1 MDPSS
6 RKIEPLGPVPASWGR
21 GHDPVALLEV
31 AGVGIVQQ
39 DLTGAIIY
47 ANAEAEVLLG
57 LSRDQM
63 MGRTSTDPRWRAVD
77 EHGRDWVGDHP
88 AMVTLKTGLEFD
100 RAILGIHTPDGE
112 CRWLNVGTRLV
123 RDAEGRVGSVVA
135 SFTDVSETIRGR
147 RAAEETSR
155 RLAACHE
162 ALDEHAMVLLTDANG
177 IITEVNDRFCLV
189 LGHPREALIGGSLR
203 VVNSGH
209 HPPEFWAELWRT
221 ITAGRTWR
229 GEICNRT
236 ATGEA
241 CWLDTSITALRGS
254 DGTIAGF
261 IALQTDISSL
271 KRTER
276 RLHEAAEQLESFFRT
291 ALDLMCIS
299 DPDGRF
305 IKVNRAFEEL
315 LGLPRERIEGRRIA
329 EFVDEEDLEAT
340 AATLRELDAGRA
352 VVGFVNRYRAA
363 EGGVRVIEWQA
374 RREGGVIHAA
384 GRDITR
390 RREDERRIA
399 EMAGRNQQL
408 VTAVHSCTD
417 PITVVDRGGR
427 VIFANAAAEQLEAS
441 MGRGVEPG
449 RRAATLSRDLVGPP
463 VVDSLLASC
472 LAGRVWSG
480 EVAVA
485 DRWLCVSAT
494 PIGGGP
500 ADETGDAVG
509 TIDAIVL
516 VQREIT
522 SQVAE
527 RRTSQLAAE
536 AADARARISSIMAED
551 GPLRSRLD
559 RVLGVVS
566 GIRSLGLQPRGMVLL
581 VDPASGDLAPG
592 GLRGRRTPQLEAW
605 LARTEPGRC
614 LCGRRVAEHEPILS
628 RDCPGEHRA
637 IHRFEGMSPIGLVLV
652 PLIADGARVGVMAM
666 HPDEPL
672 QDGDA
677 AARELQRI
685 GELLGRAIERDRLTE
700 QVRRLAWRMGTATA
714 GAGLGV
720 WEYDLRTGEVIWDPT
735 MYRIFGIDPEQ
746 ETATYATWRRCVLA
760 EDLPRTEARLNA
772 AIAGE
777 ASFDETFRIVRG
789 DGEIRFVKGTVAV
802 ERDGEGRPSRVVGI
816 NADVTEEHEVLLAL
830 REAQAVGRLGD
841 WTLEPR
847 SQHFRWSPQLV
858 EMLGSRVSAEGS
870 SLDDFLAALT
880 ANDAARLHGSILA
893 TQATG
898 DPFSHTLELL
908 EPAGGV
914 RFLRVEGR
922 CREGVRPDATVVF
935 GTMMDVTRQVE
946 RERRLG
952 EISIAMDAAHDCVFM
967 FEADS
972 LRFVY
977 ANRGA
982 AEQVGWCVRELSV
995 MTPLDILDGVSPDAF
1010 EAAIEPLRQDPGL
1023 AVTRRA
1029 SLRHREGHAI
1039 PVEIVLQLVPNLGAS
1054 GRFVAVVRDIRA
1066 QLESERELKAT
1077 RDAAQFAS
1085 RFKSEFLAN
1094 MSHEI
1099 RTPMAAI
1106 LGYAELLGDEP
1117 AVHADPEELAHAV
1130 RTIRTNARHLLSLIN
1145 DILDLSKIEAGRMTL
1160 EQVSVRPTRILAEVV
1175 DLMQPRAEAK
1185 GITLEVDWSTPV
1197 PEEILSD
1204 PTRLRQVLVN
1214 LVGNAV
1220 KFTREGGVRI
1230 EVGMI
1235 EDAEGPGRPAPLMRF
1250 AVRDTGIGMTPEQRA
1265 AVTRFEAF
1273 TQADG
1278 SVTRQF
1284 GGTGLG
1290 LRISN
1295 SLATMLGGRIEVDS
1309 APGEGTTA
1317 VAIITATPVR
1327 ADASGTSLLD
1337 PDDARRDFA
1346 RVLEVE
1352 EPAESE
1358 PAPATSSSGTAE
1370 GGESESLAG
1379 TRILLAED
1387 GPDNQRLVRFHLERA
1402 GAAVT
1407 VVENGSLAIDA
1418 VLAADR
1424 AGHAFSVVLMDMQM
1438 PVLDGYAATVR
1449 LRDLGQRLPVIALTA
1464 HAMDGDREKCLAAG
1478 CNDYLTKPV
1487 DRRLLVDR
1495 CREWA
1500 GTGRSGRSAA

>member
-1 MDPSS
+1 MDASS
-6 RKIEPLGPVPASWGR
+6 RNIDPLGPVPASWGR
-21 GHDPVALLEV
+21 EHDPVALLEV

-39 DLTGAIIY
+39 DLTGAIIH
-47 ANAEAEVLLG
+47 ANAEAERLLG

-77 EHGRDWVGDHP
+77 ERGRDWVGDHP

-123 RDAEGRVGSVVA
+123 RDAEGQVGSVVA

-155 RLAACHE
+155 QLAAYHR
-162 ALDEHAMVLLTDANG
+162 ALDEHAMVVITDADG
-177 IITEVNDRFCLV
+177 IITEVNDRFCRAI
-189 LGHPREALIGGSLR
+189 GHPRDRLVGSSHR
-203 VVNSGH
+203 IVNSGH
-209 HPPEFWAELWRT
+209 HPPEFWAELWRK
-221 ITAGRTWR
+221 ITAGETWR
-229 GEICNRT
+229 GEVCNRT
-236 ATGEA
+236 AGGDP
-241 CWLDTSITALRGS
+241 CWLETSITPLRGS
-254 DGTIAGF
+254 DGVIAGY
-261 IALQTDISSL
+261 ISLQTDITEL
-271 KRTER
+271 KKTER
-276 RLHEAAEQLESFFRT
+276 RLQQTAEQLEAFFRT
-291 ALDLMCIS
+291 SLDLMCIS
-299 DPDGRF
+299 DADGRF
-305 IKVNRAFEEL
+305 VKVNHAFEEL
-315 LGLPRERIEGRRIA
+315 LGLPREAIEGRLIA
-329 EFVDEEDLEAT
+329 DFVHEDDLDAT
-340 AATLRELDAGRA
+340 AAILRELDAGRP

-363 EGGVRVIEWQA
+363 GGGSLLIEWQA
-374 RREGGVIHAA
+374 RCEGGVVHAA

-390 RREDERRIA
+390 RREDERRMA

-408 VTAVHSCTD
+408 ATAVQMCTD
-417 PITVVDRGGR
+417 PIAVVDRGGR
-427 VIFANAAAEQLEAS
+427 VIFANAAAEDLDAS
-441 MGRGVEPG
+441 FGRSIKPGQRAVTLCRECVDPGVVE
-449 RRAATLSRDLVGPP
+449 
-463 VVDSLLASC
+463 SLLSAC
-472 LAGRVWSG
+472 LARRVWSG
-480 EVAVA
+480 EVAVN
-485 DRWLCVSAT
+485 DRWFCVSAT
-494 PIGGGP
+494 PIGAVDG
-500 ADETGDAVG
+500 AEDATAG
-509 TIDAIVL
+509 IGAIVL

-522 SQVAE
+522 RQVAE
-527 RRTSQLAAE
+527 RRSVQLATE
-536 AADARARISSIMAED
+536 AAEARARISAVMAED
-551 GPLRSRLD
+551 GPLRMRLD
-559 RVLGVVS
+559 RVLGVIS
-566 GIRSLGLQPRGMVLL
+566 GIRSLGLQPRGTFLL
-581 VDPASGDLAPG
+581 ADPRTGELDPG
-592 GLRGRRTPQLEAW
+592 GLLGRPTPELETW
-605 LARTEPGRC
+605 LARTAAGRC
-614 LCGRRVAEHEPILS
+614 LCGRRVGPHEAILS
-628 RDCPGEHRA
+628 RDCEGEHRA
-637 IHRFEGMSPIGLVLV
+637 IHRFEGMSPVGLALV
-652 PLIADGARVGVMAM
+652 PLVADGTRVGIMAL
-666 HPDEPL
+666 HADELPPA
-672 QDGDA
+672 GDA

-685 GELLGRAIERDRLTE
+685 GELLGRAVERDRLAE

-720 WEYDLRTGEVIWDPT
+720 WEYDLRTGEVVWDPT
-735 MYRIFGIDPEQ
+735 MYRIFGIDPDQ
-746 ETATYATWRRCVLA
+746 ETATYETWRRGVLA
-760 EDLPRTEARLNA
+760 DDLPRTEAKLNA

-777 ASFDETFRIVRG
+777 APFDETFRIVRR
-789 DGEIRFVKGTVAV
+789 DGAIRFVKGTVAV
-802 ERDGEGRPSRVVGI
+802 ERDAEGRPHRVVGI

-830 REAQAVGRLGD
+830 REAQAVGRLGV
-841 WTLEPR
+841 WTLDPR
-847 SQHFRWSPQLV
+847 TQRFRWSPQLIS
-858 EMLGSRVSAEGS
+858 MLGTLVRAGGS
-870 SLDDFLAALT
+870 TLDEFLAVIT
-880 ANDAARLHGSILA
+880 PTGAARLHAAMLA

-898 DPFSHTLELL
+898 DPFSQTLEVA

-922 CREGVRPDATVVF
+922 CREGVRPDATVIF

-982 AEQVGWCVRELSV
+982 AEQVGWSVRELAV
-995 MTPLDILDGVSPDAF
+995 MTPLDILDTVTPESF
-1010 EAAIEPLRQDPGL
+1010 EAAIEPLREDPGL
-1023 AVTRRA
+1023 AVTRRT
-1029 SLRHREGHAI
+1029 SLRHRDGHAI
-1039 PVEIVLQLVPNLGAS
+1039 PVEIVLQLVPNLGAN

-1066 QLESERELKAT
+1066 QLESERELKAA

-1117 AVHADPEELAHAV
+1117 AVHADPEKLSQAV

-1145 DILDLSKIEAGRMTL
+1145 DILDLSKIEAGRMSL
-1160 EQVSVRPTRILAEVV
+1160 EQVAVRPTRILAEVI

-1185 GITLEVDWSTPV
+1185 GITLEVAWTTPV
-1197 PEEILSD
+1197 PGEILSD
-1204 PTRLRQVLVN
+1204 PTRLRQILVN

-1230 EVGMI
+1230 EVGML
-1235 EDAEGPGRPAPLMRF
+1235 EDAEGHQATGPRMRF

-1295 SLATMLGGRIEVDS
+1295 SLATMLGGRIELES
-1309 APGEGTTA
+1309 EPGQGTTA
-1317 VAIITATPVR
+1317 SAIIAATPVQ
-1327 ADASGTSLLD
+1327 AEASRSPRLEPENAL
-1337 PDDARRDFA
+1337 RDFA
-1346 RVLEVE
+1346 LGLEGR
-1352 EPAESE
+1352 EPA
-1358 PAPATSSSGTAE
+1358 APDVAPVRQKKAAADPGAAE
-1370 GGESESLAG
+1370 ALAG
-1379 TRILLAED
+1379 VRILLAED

-1402 GAAVT
+1402 GASVT
-1407 VVENGSLAIDA
+1407 VVDNGSLAIDA
-1418 VLAADR
+1418 VLAAVESGER
-1424 AGHAFSVVLMDMQM
+1424 FSIVLMDMQM
-1438 PVLDGYAATVR
+1438 PVLDGYAATER
-1449 LRDLGQRLPVIALTA
+1449 LRGLGQPVPVIALTA

-1487 DRRLLVDR
+1487 DRRLLVER

-1500 GTGRSGRSAA
+1500 GSGAAGRAAA